1 MKKLYKVNVEK
12 CDACEGKYTYTE
24 AEYVRTDNI
33 DAYIEAKRTAIEGT
47 NYWWM
52 DHRKVY
58 GGENDGRPLVTA
70 EEINVIEA

>member
-1 MKKLYKVNVEK
+1 MKKIYKVNIEK

-24 AEYVRTDNI
+24 NEYIATENI
-33 DAYIEAKRTAIEGT
+33 DAYIEAKMTAIENT
-47 NYWWM
+47 PEWWM

-70 EEINVIEA
+70 EALEIIEG

>member
-24 AEYVRTDNI
+24 AEYVRTD
-33 DAYIEAKRTAIEGT
+33 IEGT
-47 NYWWM
+47 DYWWM